1 MADRVYDR
9 DSTLES
15 PESGPIVKVAGQ
27 TSVFQDFSISDKSL
41 QESGMLK
48 RAAALFFVCASIAV
62 GMSCST
68 SSSRYLYA
76 AIPTSNEIAV
86 YREDPNSGGLIQ
98 IVGSPLTVGPA
109 VQSLAMHPSGKYL
122 YAANSGQNTVSFFD
136 IEGGGS
142 LTENPPRQN
151 TGSSPTLLA
160 IDSAGAYL
168 YVANS
173 GSFDISVFSIGST
186 GLLTAIPQC
195 TSSGN
200 CSATAPIGMSAINMA
215 VAPSGN
221 VLYVTGPG
229 IGSQGAIQAF
239 PLTKGVLGTPITG
252 SPYTTG
258 SGPYGLAIAPGGGF
272 LYTAN
277 KLDNSISEFTINSDG
292 SLTQMANSP
301 IGETY
306 TSPVAALIDKSGS
319 YLYVANQGN
328 GNLTGYSIG
337 SDGSLTLLSTSPF
350 ITATEPTA
358 LAGDPGG
365 GYLFVGNQAS
375 SPSIQSFSLAQSTGT
390 LTSVATYGI
399 TGTGATSS
407 MVLTP

>member
-1 MADRVYDR
+1 
-9 DSTLES
+9 
-15 PESGPIVKVAGQ
+15 
-27 TSVFQDFSISDKSL
+27 
-41 QESGMLK
+41 MLK
-48 RAAALFFVCASIAV
+48 RAAALFFVCVSIAIW
-62 GMSCST
+62 MSCG
-68 SSSRYLYA
+68 SSSTRYLYA
-76 AIPTSNEIAV
+76 ALPTSNEIAV

-98 IVGSPLTVGPA
+98 VVGSPLTVGPA
-109 VQSLAMHPSGKYL
+109 VQSLAMHPTGKYL
-122 YAANSGQNTVSFFD
+122 YAANSGQNTVSLFD

-142 LTENPPRQN
+142 LSEVTPRQN

-160 IDSAGAYL
+160 IDTAGAYL

-173 GSFDISVFSIGST
+173 GSFDISVFAIGST
-186 GLLTAIPQC
+186 GVLTPVPQC
-195 TSSGN
+195 SSTPA
-200 CSATAPIGMSAINMA
+200 CTAPIGMSAINMA
-215 VAPSGN
+215 VNPAGN
-221 VLYVTGPG
+221 ILYVTGTG

-239 PLTKGVLGTPITG
+239 PLTSGVLGTPITG

-277 KLDNSISEFTINSDG
+277 KLDNSVSEFTINSDG

-337 SDGSLTLLSTSPF
+337 SNGALTLLASSPF
-350 ITATEPTA
+350 ITGTEPTS

-365 GYLFVGNQAS
+365 GYLFVGNQAT
-375 SPSIQSFSLAQSTGT
+375 SPSIQSFSLATGSGT
-390 LTSVATYGI
+390 LTSVATYTI
-399 TGTGATSS
+399 TGTGAATS
-407 MVLTP
+407 MVVTP

>member
-1 MADRVYDR
+1 
-9 DSTLES
+9 
-15 PESGPIVKVAGQ
+15 
-27 TSVFQDFSISDKSL
+27 
-41 QESGMLK
+41 MLK
-48 RAAALFFVCASIAV
+48 RAVALFLVCVSIALW
-62 GMSCST
+62 MSCGS

-76 AIPTSNEIAV
+76 AIPSSNEIAV

-98 IVGSPLTVGPA
+98 VVGSPLTAGPA

-122 YAANSGQNTVSFFD
+122 YAANAGQNTVSLFD

-142 LTENPPRQN
+142 LTEVTPRQS
-151 TGSSPTLLA
+151 TGSAPTLVA
-160 IDSAGAYL
+160 IDPAGAYL

-173 GSFDISVFSIGST
+173 GTFDISVFSIGST
-186 GLLTAIPQC
+186 GGLTAVPQC
-195 TSSGN
+195 TSSGI
-200 CSATAPIGMSAINMA
+200 CSATALIGMSALNMA

-229 IGSQGAIQAF
+229 IGSQGAIQAY
-239 PLTKGVLGTPITG
+239 PLNNGTLGTPITG

-258 SGPYGLAIAPGGGF
+258 SGPSGLAISPNGGF

-277 KLDNSISEFTINSDG
+277 RLDGSISEFTINSDG

-306 TSPVAALIDKSGS
+306 TSPQAALIDKSGS

-328 GNLTGYSIG
+328 GNLIGYSIG
-337 SDGSLTLLSTSPF
+337 SNGSLTLLGSSPF
-350 ITATEPTA
+350 ITGTEPST

-375 SPSIQSFSLAQSTGT
+375 SPSIQSFSLATSSGT
-390 LTSVATYGI
+390 LTSVATYGV
-399 TGTGATSS
+399 TGAGEVTS